1 MATAAL
7 RERLDEYRSVHTTY
21 GNVVCHWVGIPLIVV
36 AVLGALA
43 RVPIAD
49 IGGFALT
56 AAELLLA
63 VALLYYARLDAVLAA
78 IMIPVIVPLDLAGRA
93 LPLWANGALFVIG
106 WIFQLV
112 GHSVYEKKSPAF
124 LRNFV
129 HLLIGPLFLLAKA
142 VRRA

>member
-7 RERLDEYRSVHTTY
+7 RERLDEYGSVHTTY

-43 RVPIAD
+43 RVPITD

-56 AAELLLA
+56 GAELVLA
-63 VALLYYARLDAVLAA
+63 VALVYYARLDAVLAA
-78 IMIPVIVPLDLAGRA
+78 IMIPVVIPLDLAGRA

-112 GHSVYEKKSPAF
+112 GHAVYEKKSPAF
-124 LRNFV
+124 LRNLV